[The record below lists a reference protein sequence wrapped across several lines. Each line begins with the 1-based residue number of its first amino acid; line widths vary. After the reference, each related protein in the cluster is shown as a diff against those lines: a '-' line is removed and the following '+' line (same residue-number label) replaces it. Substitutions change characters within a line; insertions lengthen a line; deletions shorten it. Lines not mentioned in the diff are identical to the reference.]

1 MNVKRYLLDISPM
14 EWSVLVG
21 PEQQLVMEILVVH
34 WYVLMLMVKENWSVW
49 FLLVTLVVLMLV
61 CTLKFHTTKIG
72 FRKELL
78 HKYFAKENNFS
89 VIFLIILKSRIT
101 YVHISFFL

>member
-1 MNVKRYLLDISPM
+1 MGDMGPM
-14 EWSVLVG
+14 EWFVLEVQ
-21 PEQQLVMEILVVH
+21 EQQLVTEILVVH

-61 CTLKFHTTKIG
+61 FTPKFLTTKIG

-78 HKYFAKENNFS
+78 HEYFMKENNFS
-89 VIFLIILKSRIT
+89 VIFLIILKSRIPKKKKKKKKKKK
-101 YVHISFFL
+101 S